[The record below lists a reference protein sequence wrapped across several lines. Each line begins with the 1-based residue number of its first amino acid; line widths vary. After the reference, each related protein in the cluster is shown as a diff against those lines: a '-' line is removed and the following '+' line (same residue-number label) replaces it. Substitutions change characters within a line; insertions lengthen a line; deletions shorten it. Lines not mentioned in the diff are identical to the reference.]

1 MSILQIFVHLNLD
14 FAECIAFD
22 CFFGCVV
29 MTSPVS
35 AATPFTRYGDTEL
48 DGYTLVSS
56 SLGLILSWLIV
67 FVSFRARSSELTLS
81 CLETRSETLFYIND
95 EIFDLYNI
103 SMYF

>member
-1 MSILQIFVHLNLD
+1 MNSRHFMIFQTWSHLNLD
-14 FAECIAFD
+14 LAECIGFD
-22 CFFGCVV
+22 CFCGCVV
-29 MTSPVS
+29 ITSRVS

-48 DGYTLVSS
+48 DGYKFVSS

-95 EIFDLYNI
+95 
-103 SMYF
+103 